1 MSFRIPA
8 PSLTNKLL
16 PPCFR
21 KHLSYDTVCRQQNIP
36 LEISFGVSMIF
47 YKVKSWFLWKAWWV
61 LVVYDIAHFQ
71 NDNEYSWKNEF
82 YFANPVPPNV
92 CFPCQRLDSERHE
105 KYQHHSWEQKAQKQ
119 KAKMKCKKDV
129 YYIVPV
135 LYTIS
140 AGDTSTY
147 GANRGC
153 SKPQLSS
160 YACVEPPNHTCP
172 FPPSTSNLDQ
182 IILSK
187 TSASLNQVILPKTFN
202 ASCSHS

>member
-36 LEISFGVSMIF
+36 LEVSFGVSMIF

-92 CFPCQRLDSERHE
+92 CFPWQRLDSERHE

-119 KAKMKCKKDV
+119 KAKMKCKKMCTILFLS
-129 YYIVPV
+129 YIPSARGIRPHTVP
-135 LYTIS
+135 IE
-140 AGDTSTY
+140 A
-147 GANRGC
+147 A
-153 SKPQLSS
+153 
-160 YACVEPPNHTCP
+160 
-172 FPPSTSNLDQ
+172 
-182 IILSK
+182 
-187 TSASLNQVILPKTFN
+187 ASLNSRRMRVWNHQTTRARSRRRQAIWTR
-202 ASCSHS
+202 